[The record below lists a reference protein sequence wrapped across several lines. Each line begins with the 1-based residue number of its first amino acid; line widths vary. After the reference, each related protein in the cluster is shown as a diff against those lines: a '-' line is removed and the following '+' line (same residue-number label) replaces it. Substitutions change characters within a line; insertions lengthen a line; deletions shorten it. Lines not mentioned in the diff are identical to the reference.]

1 MVQGSVEERV
11 FALEKDM
18 RRFEGKLERLL
29 IKWDKDHGVQRDL
42 SREMARRRK
51 GEEVFREALGLG
63 PRAKVGDR
71 GVLIEMDDSILRLED
86 YLLQL
91 GERVQRILTMLQGH
105 KEFLDQVSQS
115 VIGHGLRARTKL
127 ELDIAM
133 NTISILTVAGL
144 RIDPTIPNEMERL
157 RRAVVEEDQDL
168 AEIRRRKTELDRRL
182 EGEIKQFD
190 VERLLD
196 PDSEVAGYR

>member
-1 MVQGSVEERV
+1 VVRGSVDERV
-11 FALEKDM
+11 FALEKDFK
-18 RRFEGKLERLL
+18 RLEGKLERLL
-29 IKWDKDHGVQRDL
+29 VKLDKEQGVQRNL
-42 SREMARRRK
+42 VKGMARRKK
-51 GEEVFREALGLG
+51 GEAVFREALGLS

-105 KEFLDQVSQS
+105 KEFLDKVSHS
-115 VIGHGLRARTKL
+115 VMGHGLRERTKL

-144 RIDPTIPNEMERL
+144 RLDPAIATEMERL
-157 RRAVVEEDQDL
+157 RRALVEKDEDL
-168 AEIRRRKTELDRRL
+168 EEIRRRKAELDRRL
-182 EGEIKQFD
+182 EGEIKQYN
-190 VERLLD
+190 VERLFD

>member
-1 MVQGSVEERV
+1 MARGSVEERV
-11 FALEKDM
+11 FALEKDFK
-18 RRFEGKLERLL
+18 RLEGKLERLL
-29 IKWDKDHGVQRDL
+29 VKLDKEQSIQRDL
-42 SREMARRRK
+42 SKEMIRRRK
-51 GEEVFREALGLG
+51 SEEVFREALGLG

-71 GVLIEMDDSILRLED
+71 GVLVEMDDSTLRLED

-105 KEFLDQVSQS
+105 KEFLDKVSES
-115 VIGHGLRARTKL
+115 VMGHGLRERTKL

-144 RIDPTIPNEMERL
+144 RIDPTIPTEMERL
-157 RRAVVEEDQDL
+157 RRALLEEGEDL
-168 AEIRRRKTELDRRL
+168 EEIRRRKADLDRRL
-182 EGEIKQFD
+182 EGEIKGYD
-190 VERLLD
+190 VERLFD

>member
-1 MVQGSVEERV
+1 MVRGSVEERV
-11 FALEKDM
+11 FALEKDLK
-18 RRFEGKLERLL
+18 RLEGKLERLL
-29 IKWDKDHGVQRDL
+29 VKVDKGQGTQQDL
-42 SREMARRRK
+42 SKEMARREK
-51 GEEVFREALGLG
+51 GEHLLREALGLG
-63 PRAKVGDR
+63 PRARVGDR
-71 GVLIEMDDSILRLED
+71 GVLGEMDDSILRLED

-115 VIGHGLRARTKL
+115 VMGHGLRERTKL

-144 RIDPTIPNEMERL
+144 RIDPTIPVEMERL
-157 RRAVVEEDQDL
+157 RRALVEKEEDL
-168 AEIRRRKTELDRRL
+168 EEIRRRKTELDRRL
-182 EGEIKQFD
+182 EGEIKQYD
-190 VERLLD
+190 VERLFD

>member
-1 MVQGSVEERV
+1 M
-11 FALEKDM
+11 FALEKDLK
-18 RRFEGKLERLL
+18 RLEGKLERLL
-29 IKWDKDHGVQRDL
+29 VKVDKGQGTQQDL
-42 SREMARRRK
+42 SKEMARREK
-51 GEEVFREALGLG
+51 GEHLLREALGLG
-63 PRAKVGDR
+63 PRARVGDR
-71 GVLIEMDDSILRLED
+71 GVLGEMDDSILRLED

-115 VIGHGLRARTKL
+115 VMGHGLRERTKL

-144 RIDPTIPNEMERL
+144 RIDPTIPVEMERL
-157 RRAVVEEDQDL
+157 RRALVEKEEDL
-168 AEIRRRKTELDRRL
+168 EEIRRRKTELDRRL
-182 EGEIKQFD
+182 EGEIKQYD
-190 VERLLD
+190 VERLFD